1 MGELSRRKLAN
12 EAAEKEFEEL
22 IQLLR
27 SAKQMPPQDKPP
39 RSSWKTE
46 EKIWHKIESLEAF
59 AIDACKNDDQK
70 RTAGMVINLNLW
82 LLDEKS
88 PEFS

>member
-1 MGELSRRKLAN
+1 MGELLRRKLAK
-12 EAAEKEFEEL
+12 ETAEKEFEEL

-27 SAKQMPPQDKPP
+27 SAKKMPPQDKPP